1 MSVLGGIPAMDSS
14 EYQQR
19 LGAGLEVRDT
29 DTVSSTTQTGE
40 IKGDQPAVDM
50 EDEVEEMVRQL
61 TRHSTHFS
69 SSNAKNPFF
78 EEDKE
83 TTWHPDSPF
92 FKTKDWIRSL
102 IAAQSQDPE
111 RFLQR
116 SVGVAYKNIHVHGFG
131 SPTDYQKDVFNA
143 LLSVGGLVRNLIGS
157 GKQKVQILRN
167 FNGLV
172 RSGEMLVV
180 LGRPGR

>member
-1 MSVLGGIPAMDSS
+1 MDTQQ
-14 EYQQR
+14 QQR
-19 LGAGLEVRDT
+19 LTTGESRQHYA
-29 DTVSSTTQTGE
+29 SSTTLHNDSKE
-40 IKGDQPAVDM
+40 EKESEVDM

-69 SSNAKNPFF
+69 SANAVNPFF
-78 EEDKE
+78 EENKE
-83 TTWHPDSPF
+83 TTWHPDSPNF
-92 FKTKDWIRSL
+92 RTKDWIRSL

-116 SVGVAYKNIHVHGFG
+116 SAGVAFKNLSVHGFG
-131 SPTDYQKDVFNA
+131 SPTDYQKDLLNS
-143 LLSVGGLVRNLIGS
+143 LLSIGGLVRNLVGS
-157 GKQKVQILRN
+157 GKQKIQILDN

-172 RSGEMLVV
+172 KSGEMLVV

>member
-19 LGAGLEVRDT
+19 LGVGLEVRDA
-29 DTVSSTTQTGE
+29 DTISSTTQIDKMDGN
-40 IKGDQPAVDM
+40 QLAVDM
-50 EDEVEEMVRQL
+50 EDEIEEMVRQL

-92 FKTKDWIRSL
+92 FKPKDWVRSL

-116 SVGVAYKNIHVHGFG
+116 SVGVAFKNLHVHGFG

-143 LLSVGGLVRNLIGS
+143 LLSVGGLVRNLVGV
-157 GKQKVQILRN
+157 GKQKVHILNN

>member
-1 MSVLGGIPAMDSS
+1 MSVFGGIPPGDSVQ
-14 EYQQR
+14 YQQR
-19 LGAGLEVRDT
+19 LAIEHQTQDDSSSQTKMGESDT
-29 DTVSSTTQTGE
+29 E
-40 IKGDQPAVDM
+40 NPADM
-50 EDEVEEMVRQL
+50 EEEVHEMVRQL

-69 SSNAKNPFF
+69 SSQTKNPFF
-78 EEDKE
+78 DDDKE
-83 TTWHPDSPF
+83 TTWHPDSPNF
-92 FKTKDWIRSL
+92 RTKDWIRAL

-116 SVGVAYKNIHVHGFG
+116 SAGVALKNLHVHGFG

-143 LLSVGGLVRNLIGS
+143 VLSIGGLLRNLVGS
-157 GKQKVQILRN
+157 GKQKVQILNN

>member
-1 MSVLGGIPAMDSS
+1 MDSS
-14 EYQQR
+14 HQQR
-19 LGAGLEVRDT
+19 LAVEHKTRETYASAST
-29 DTVSSTTQTGE
+29 DTLQNETKEQIDE
-40 IKGDQPAVDM
+40 KDPEVDM
-50 EDEVEEMVRQL
+50 EDEVKEMMRQL
-61 TRHSTHFS
+61 TRNSTHFS
-69 SSNAKNPFF
+69 SANANNPFF
-78 EEDKE
+78 EENKE

-92 FKTKDWIRSL
+92 FKPKDWIRSL

-116 SVGVAYKNIHVHGFG
+116 SAGVAFKSLSVHGFG

-143 LLSVGGLVRNLIGS
+143 LLSIGGLVRSMVGS
-157 GKQKVQILRN
+157 GKQKVQILQN

-172 RSGEMLVV
+172 KSGEMLVV

>member
-1 MSVLGGIPAMDSS
+1 MSVLGGIPSIDSQH
-14 EYQQR
+14 QQR
-19 LGAGLEVRDT
+19 LTASELRQHYA
-29 DTVSSTTQTGE
+29 SSTTLHNDAKE
-40 IKGDQPAVDM
+40 DKESEVDM

-69 SSNAKNPFF
+69 SANAANPFF
-78 EEDKE
+78 EENKE
-83 TTWHPDSPF
+83 STWHPDSPNF
-92 FKTKDWIRSL
+92 RTKDWIQSL

-116 SVGVAYKNIHVHGFG
+116 SAGVAFKSLSVHGFG

-143 LLSVGGLVRNLIGS
+143 LLSIGGLVRNLVGS
-157 GKQKVQILRN
+157 GKQKVQILHN

-172 RSGEMLVV
+172 KSGEMLVV
-180 LGRPGR
+180 LGPPGR

>member
-1 MSVLGGIPAMDSS
+1 MDSTVH
-14 EYQQR
+14 QQR
-19 LGAGLEVRDT
+19 VEISNQTSDAD
-29 DTVSSTTQTGE
+29 SSASTMQ
-40 IKGDQPAVDM
+40 GDPKDDAPRVDM
-50 EDEVEEMVRQL
+50 DDEIEEMARHL

-69 SSNAKNPFF
+69 TTKTRNPFF

-83 TTWHPDSPF
+83 ATWHPDSSSF
-92 FKTKDWIRSL
+92 RAKDWVRAL
-102 IAAQSQDPE
+102 IAAQSQNPE

-116 SVGVAYKNIHVHGFG
+116 QAGVSFKDLSVHGFG
-131 SPTDYQKDVFNA
+131 SPTDYQKDVANV
-143 LLSVGGLVRNLIGS
+143 LLSIGGLVRNLVGS
-157 GKQKVQILRN
+157 GKQKVQILDN

>member
-1 MSVLGGIPAMDSS
+1 MEHG
-14 EYQQR
+14 QF
-19 LGAGLEVRDT
+19 
-29 DTVSSTTQTGE
+29 
-40 IKGDQPAVDM
+40 AVDM

-69 SSNAKNPFF
+69 SSKANNPFF

-92 FKTKDWIRSL
+92 FKPKDWIRSL

-116 SVGVAYKNIHVHGFG
+116 SAGVAFKNLHVHGFG

-143 LLSVGGLVRNLIGS
+143 LLSIGGLVRNLVGS
-157 GKQKVQILRN
+157 GKQKVQILSN

-172 RSGEMLVV
+172 RSGEMLIV
-180 LGRPGR
+180 LGRPGRQVCADNVQIASNSGSIVVAQHSSKPSPAR